1 MQPQSELVSDIDPN
15 ITQAQRLQW
24 LKATAYDIHRQVN
37 FLTQDQLPKV
47 EREIAEIEQNQTK
60 EN

>member
-1 MQPQSELVSDIDPN
+1 MDEPINPN
-15 ITQAQRLQW
+15 RQLLL
-24 LKATAYDIHRQVN
+24 LKSAAYDIHRQVN
-37 FLTQDQLPKV
+37 FLTQVQLPQI